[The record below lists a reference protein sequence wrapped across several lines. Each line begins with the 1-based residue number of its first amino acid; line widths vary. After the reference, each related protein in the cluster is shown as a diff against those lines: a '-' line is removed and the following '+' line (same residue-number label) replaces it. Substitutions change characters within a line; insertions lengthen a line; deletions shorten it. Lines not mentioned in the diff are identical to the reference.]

1 MIGLPRANHIQ
12 SRIDGRAPQITFRIF
27 QRIGLPPAAQQAQKD
42 RLQSIFGITRVPRY
56 PVGRAE
62 NKLVMRSKRSLEFI
76 RNRDRRF
83 L

>member
-1 MIGLPRANHIQ
+1 V
-12 SRIDGRAPQITFRIF
+12 
-27 QRIGLPPAAQQAQKD
+27 PAAQQTQKD
-42 RLQSIFGITRVPRY
+42 RLQRIFGIARVPRD

-76 RNRDRRF
+76 RYRDCRF

>member
-1 MIGLPRANHIQ
+1 MIGLSRSDHVQ
-12 SRIDGRAPQITFRIF
+12 SRIDGRAPQITFRVF
-27 QRIGLPPAAQQAQKD
+27 QRIGLVPAAQQTQKD
-42 RLQSIFGITRVPRY
+42 RLQRIFGIARVPRD

-76 RNRDRRF
+76 RYRDCRF

>member
-1 MIGLPRANHIQ
+1 LICLSRPDHIE
-12 SRIDGRAPQITFRIF
+12 SRVNRRAPQIAFRIF
-27 QRIGLPPAAQQAQKD
+27 QRIGLAPAAQQSQKD
-42 RLQSIFGITRVPRY
+42 RLQRIFGIACVPRN